1 MSNNPIRYRDFIEP
15 DGSISGLIDEL
26 KKLRDV
32 YAQSVSEIR
41 KQAEELGKG
50 LSSVSGATED
60 GRESIENYAKETARL
75 SAEYQ
80 QAQSQIKAL
89 EARIKSLEAVSQRQ
103 KGGTVQLT
111 KAFKD
116 MTAAERS
123 ELIEAQRNAATKREN
138 NALARAAVKAAAA
151 EKGSY
156 DRLSAQYTIMKIALN
171 KMSEEGKAGSTV
183 FNNLQNSANRL
194 YEQMKQLQS
203 ATGKHTLNV
212 GNYTSA
218 FGMLGMQVQ
227 QVARELPSLAVGWNT
242 FFLAVSNN
250 LPILVDQIVLARQE
264 VARLRAEGQKVTP
277 VWKQLL
283 KSIGSWQTLL
293 VVGITLLSVYGKE
306 IVGWVKNLGKSQ
318 AAIDA
323 ESRAMERAEFRKKS
337 YKQATE
343 QQARSLGDMVA
354 KYRILQHQWSQN
366 RTEEEKLK
374 WIKRMQSEFGSLGV
388 KIGNATQAQKY
399 FTEMS
404 DDVIRA
410 MEAQTKA
417 AAATNLVSDF
427 YTKYYEDLQKA
438 YAETRKGTA
447 LLGDRGTFDAVM
459 KYTKALGKYKKDIQ
473 DKGTTTFGDGVDGH
487 DNTKM
492 QEWSVPGAQLI
503 ETSSGFSSI
512 KTLNV
517 SDKKTFGKWF
527 NQLQYDYR
535 QYLFAQ
541 LEKQLGMDTKFLID
555 EIGKQNGIYTSLKE
569 KIDGALG
576 GQGESG
582 GGGSISVADLSK
594 DIAEAYKSISY
605 QLAESSAQLIP
616 DPFEKGVAELENKL
630 SESSAKLDEVRDK
643 WQGILNANK
652 GAKGGLFSYDGKAY
666 RELTQS
672 QADSISEMLG
682 RLNEVRTN
690 LTLRN
695 ADEYNK
701 LVREQRIKRLE
712 EEKADIDLQLEIAE
726 KGSEEELRLLR
737 EKIAK
742 EREIELGKDGLSEND
757 KSAITK
763 KYGNRDNKAQYDYA
777 IAKYDREAELE
788 ELRFMLYAHT
798 EDEITRYQKEA
809 QIERLRQMLEYG
821 KKYGTLTKQQIE
833 KLELQIEKGENELKA
848 KEESP
853 EQYGSFYDLIGL
865 KDITDENGK
874 DITSEVIAGIDASLD
889 AAKEALS
896 TWMQARQQAAE
907 QSVQNADKE
916 VDSAQ
921 RWLDAEREARANGYA
936 NNVEMAQKELN
947 AAKKNQQ
954 KALKEQQRVKRQQM
968 AIDAA
973 QQASSLTLAT
983 ANIWATFTKMG
994 AFGVPAA
1001 IAATAVMWG
1010 SFLAS
1015 RIKAFQI
1022 SKSQDS
1028 ATEKYRNGTVEL
1040 LAGGSHRSGRDID
1053 LGRKPDGTRRRA
1065 EGGEFFAVI
1074 NKRSSRKYRDVIPD
1088 VIRSLNDDTFARKYM
1103 RAYDMQNV
1111 GLIPASG
1118 GTDVSALERDVKAIR
1133 QQNERRYYTEADGT
1147 KVEVYKNLTRRTR
1160 L

>member
-103 KGGTVQLT
+103 KGGMVQLT

-293 VVGITLLSVYGKE
+293 VVGITLLSVYGKDVVNFFSKAIKGIDRTAE
-306 IVGWVKNLGKSQ
+306 MQKELNEVSKKESAELGKKIVLLKQLSIRWNQ
-318 AAIDA
+318 LGSDNKKKIDFVNKYADSFNELGVQIRNVADA
-323 ESRAMERAEFRKKS
+323 EN
-337 YKQATE
+337 
-343 QQARSLGDMVA
+343 
-354 KYRILQHQWSQN
+354 ILN
-366 RTEEEKLK
+366 KNTDNV
-374 WIKRMQSEFGSLGV
+374 IKAF
-388 KIGNATQAQKY
+388 KIKA
-399 FTEMS
+399 
-404 DDVIRA
+404 
-410 MEAQTKA
+410 KA
-417 AAATNLVSDF
+417 AAYAKLASEKYAESIKAELEADNIKNDDGVSWLDALSGVAGEYLTGNTMVVPEDF
-427 YTKYYEDLQKA
+427 YEKNKDYFEANDLKVEWNKWENRW
-438 YAETRKGTA
+438 ETDDGRVMA
-447 LLGDRGTFDAVM
+447 LLSKRHRINAEKGKASRLRSEADA
-459 KYTKALGKYKKDIQ
+459 
-473 DKGTTTFGDGVDGH
+473 
-487 DNTKM
+487 
-492 QEWSVPGAQLI
+492 LI
-503 ETSSGFSSI
+503 ESSI
-512 KTLNV
+512 TEEAN
-517 SDKKTFGKWF
+517 
-527 NQLQYDYR
+527 
-535 QYLFAQ
+535 AQ
-541 LEKQLGMDTKFLID
+541 KHWNSLGLV
-555 EIGKQNGIYTSLKE
+555 
-569 KIDGALG
+569 
-576 GQGESG
+576 ESKDNAN
-582 GGGSISVADLSK
+582 SKNSELSVADLSK

-695 ADEYNK
+695 DDEYDK

-1028 ATEKYRNGTVEL
+1028 ATEKYGSGTVEL